1 MTTVYERQMPYPGKR
16 IMKLR
21 ALLEREKER
30 QIREKNGQCGE
41 SRAQIYRDLRI
52 WHVPHGLLPD
62 LTDVEITDQVVLE
75 FAQACR
81 REERK
86 TRKANKLRKQ
96 EALFNASLIGS
107 ENGPSRAPSN
117 SRLRNDEAH
126 PVRNL
131 WRSFIGYI
139 KRKLS

>member
-1 MTTVYERQMPYPGKR
+1 MPYPGKR

-30 QIREKNGQCGE
+30 QLKEKSGQCSE
-41 SRAQIYRDLRI
+41 SRAEIYRDLKI

-86 TRKANKLRKQ
+86 TRKANKIRKQ
-96 EALFNASLIGS
+96 EALFHANLEES
-107 ENGPSRAPSN
+107 EARPFKEPTSRW
-117 SRLRNDEAH
+117 RRIVETL
-126 PVRNL
+126 PVRKI
-131 WRSFIGYI
+131 WRSIVGHI
-139 KRKLS
+139 NGKVS